1 MATTKRKT
9 PTKATK
15 PRKSS
20 KQPSMRSFKRSPE
33 PHPFMTWKATH
44 QTVYWLII
52 CLFTLGIGIWMI
64 SLNIKVQ
71 KIYDEAEQH
80 TSIEHHQDKK
90 HD

>member
-1 MATTKRKT
+1 MATTKKKT
-9 PTKATK
+9 PTKKTTPK
-15 PRKSS
+15 KSS
-20 KQPSMRSFKRSPE
+20 KRPEMRSFKRAPE
-33 PHPFMTWKATH
+33 PTPFMTWKATH
-44 QTVYWLII
+44 QTLYWLVI

-80 TSIEHHQDKK
+80 ATIEQYQKEK